1 MRHGRITEKMNQ
13 YKAYK
18 RVAAERSLPIKHIS
32 FHKKIYPLLCWILSI
47 KRTLLGQTVMVAGDK
62 SKQFADN
69 NVQYN
74 FEKAR

>member
-1 MRHGRITEKMNQ
+1 MQHDRITTNINQ

-18 RVAAERSLPIKHIS
+18 RVAAERSLSIKQVS
-32 FHKKIYPLLCWILSI
+32 FHKKIYPLLCRVLSI
-47 KRTLLGQTVMVAGDK
+47 KRTLLGQTITVAGDK